1 MRKIK
6 NPWMQKDGYNCFG
19 CSPDNPIGIH
29 MEFYENRD
37 EIISFWH
44 PLTQYQGWVDTM
56 HGGILAT
63 IIDETAG
70 WVVFRKLQT
79 SGMTT
84 KLELKYR
91 KPVMTTEPQITVRG
105 HIVEQRR
112 NLVTIDVRIENS
124 KGETCVEG
132 RATYFAFDKAK
143 AAEMGFTSCD
153 LEGDE
158 LLPM

>member
-1 MRKIK
+1 
-6 NPWMQKDGYNCFG
+6 MQKDGYNCFG

-29 MEFYENRD
+29 MEFYENGD
-37 EIISFWH
+37 EIISFWN
-44 PLTQYQGWVDTM
+44 PQSQYQGWVDTM

-84 KLELKYR
+84 KLELRYK

-105 HIVEQRR
+105 HIAEQRR
-112 NLVTIDVRIENS
+112 NLVTIEVKIENS

-132 RATYFAFDKAK
+132 RATYFAFDKNK

>member
-44 PLTQYQGWVDTM
+44 PQTQYQGWEDTM